1 MIYFCA
7 DDYGISK
14 QCNRRIEKCLE
25 SGVLNKVSILPNG
38 ELTDFKQR
46 LLKKD
51 VSISLHINLV
61 EGYPLSKPNE
71 INMLLSEN
79 GTFKFSFIGLFF
91 TSLFGKRKEFE
102 KQLYKEI
109 KNQVLFWKEN
119 FSETDSILLD
129 SHQHTHMIPLIF
141 KTLLK
146 VIKDEGLNVKNL
158 RFPAEPILP
167 YFLEPSLYS
176 SFSLNGAIKQWL
188 LKFLGLINK
197 NELKKSKLQTAYF
210 MGIMFSGKLTEEKI
224 KKLLPHYIKL
234 AEKNGMDI
242 EITLHPGYLENGER
256 LIDGCRTSFEKFY
269 FSKWRKKEYDSLIN
283 TKY

>member
-79 GTFKFSFIGLFF
+79 GTL
-91 TSLFGKRKEFE
+91 T
-102 KQLYKEI
+102 
-109 KNQVLFWKEN
+109 
-119 FSETDSILLD
+119 IL
-129 SHQHTHMIPLIF
+129 Q
-141 KTLLK
+141 
-146 VIKDEGLNVKNL
+146 
-158 RFPAEPILP
+158 
-167 YFLEPSLYS
+167 
-176 SFSLNGAIKQWL
+176 
-188 LKFLGLINK
+188 
-197 NELKKSKLQTAYF
+197 
-210 MGIMFSGKLTEEKI
+210 
-224 KKLLPHYIKL
+224 
-234 AEKNGMDI
+234 
-242 EITLHPGYLENGER
+242 
-256 LIDGCRTSFEKFY
+256 
-269 FSKWRKKEYDSLIN
+269 
-283 TKY
+283 